1 MFLISHDGLR
11 TRRPPT
17 MACFDL
23 RLSCPTPSTL
33 RLTASLQTS
42 LLGRTILCLQLPRSR
57 GLSLR
62 ICLLCGT
69 ASVDLCRHHIQE
81 GTQEQQS
88 DKQKQKFGFA
98 SYYGDHMVL
107 QREPARAVIWGYG
120 SNEANV
126 TLTLLGHVINVS
138 QIAQVVDVIQY
149 IRHNV
154 PPDIKSEPDM
164 AVQYVTKRMKKVINS
179 SEELSQAEKFHD
191 VRVFSAALEQSEAE
205 LYDLPRVLLPWS
217 VPSAEVLGAGNFTY
231 FSAVCWLFGRYL
243 YAKLKYPIGLVESCW
258 GGTIIE
264 VWSSP
269 RALKKCIPARSLS
282 RLPKV
287 EAAPLQPSVLWNAMI
302 HPLLNMTIKGV
313 IWYQAMINYQWGQD
327 TGKAHKYTE
336 TVKPTSTASQGLCLP
351 QQISTSERLSKSED
365 YPILRWH
372 QTADM
377 GFVPNARMKNTFMA
391 VSLDL
396 VDDTSPWGRYKQD
409 VAFRLTLGA
418 RAVVYGEKVSFQGP
432 FPSKINY
439 TEKVVN
445 VTFSQEIL
453 YKGFSDNLFQFCCT
467 DKETDCSSKNAAWE
481 TAQVVDHSSNSVHLL
496 APCSNDIGL
505 RYAWFNWP
513 CSFKQCS
520 IYSADDILPA
530 PPFIFNPV
538 RKYQKW

>member
-1 MFLISHDGLR
+1 M
-11 TRRPPT
+11 
-17 MACFDL
+17 DL
-23 RLSCPTPSTL
+23 VWRCLCIICTL
-33 RLTASLQTS
+33 AFSITHSF
-42 LLGRTILCLQLPRSR
+42 
-57 GLSLR
+57 
-62 ICLLCGT
+62 
-69 ASVDLCRHHIQE
+69 E
-81 GTQEQQS
+81 
-88 DKQKQKFGFA
+88 QKFGFA

-138 QIAQVVDVIQY
+138 QIAQVVDGKWKAVLPPMKPGGPFTLVAQQESTNG
-149 IRHNV
+149 NV
-154 PPDIKSEPDM
+154 TVRKINDILFGDVWLCGGQSNMEM
-164 AVQYVTKRMKKVINS
+164 TLSQVINS

-313 IWYQAMINYQWGQD
+313 IWYQGESNTDYHRDFYNCTFPAMIDDWRFSFHQGSMKQ
-327 TGKAHKYTE
+327 
-336 TVKPTSTASQGLCLP
+336 TAEDFPFGFV
-351 QQISTSERLSKSED
+351 QISTSERLSKSED

-396 VDDTSPWGRYKQD
+396 VDDTSPWGSIHPRYKQD